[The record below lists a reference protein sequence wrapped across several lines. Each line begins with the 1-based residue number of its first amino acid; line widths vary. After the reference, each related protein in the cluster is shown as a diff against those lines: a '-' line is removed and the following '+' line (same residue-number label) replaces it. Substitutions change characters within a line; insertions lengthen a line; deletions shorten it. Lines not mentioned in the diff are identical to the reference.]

1 MNRVAGVQVPIRE
14 CFPRVSGDEPDL
26 LDWGFCMVQ
35 FSPRERG

>member
-1 MNRVAGVQVPIRE
+1 MSPRQSPGYLAIDS
-14 CFPRVSGDEPDL
+14 FPRVSGDEPDL